1 MSRVTVT
8 KRNAVYTLR
17 IMGEDG
23 DVQAKLRVTGP
34 LPAKLG
40 DLSAQA
46 NTGDMQAAERYLDA
60 FLEHW
65 QSQQKSGWLDVET
78 TSH

>member
-1 MSRVTVT
+1 MCRVTVT
-8 KRNAVYTLR
+8 KCNAAYTLR

-23 DVQAKLRVTGP
+23 NVQVKLRVTGP
-34 LPAKLG
+34 LPAKL
-40 DLSAQA
+40 DVLSARA
-46 NTGDMQAAERYLDA
+46 NTGDMQAAERYLDV

-65 QSQQKSGWLDVET
+65 QSQQKSGWLDIET